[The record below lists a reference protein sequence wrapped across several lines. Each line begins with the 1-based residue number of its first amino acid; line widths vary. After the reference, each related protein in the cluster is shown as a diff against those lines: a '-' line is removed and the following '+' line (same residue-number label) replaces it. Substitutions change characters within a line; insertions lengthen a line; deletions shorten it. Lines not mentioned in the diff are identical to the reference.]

1 MPISPEVHA
10 AVRALTD
17 QLLVG
22 VLDGDLIASTE
33 DLYRLMTQLNAEAL
47 RRLAEI
53 DTRGLA
59 PDAGAPT
66 TEAWLKARLRW
77 NHGPARR
84 QVHLAQALQEHPVT
98 AAALADAAITVEHAQ
113 VITAAIDALPATVD
127 AQTLHAAEQT
137 LVQEA
142 GGFSPTRLTRLAQ
155 TLHSALDPDGPQPQ
169 DRDQPDPGYFLDLRT
184 RHDGSV
190 DGAFWLEPALGAQ
203 LRALIDAGAAPRPGT
218 ESGPDPRT
226 GGRRRHDTLADLL
239 RAAVAHPEPVPG
251 LGRPTLAVTITL
263 ADLRAGLPGLGEDQA
278 VIDPAVVRRMACDAG
293 IIPIVL
299 GSRSEVLDIGRRSRT
314 VPAGIRRALIQRD
327 QGCAF
332 PGCDRPHPWT
342 DAHHIQH
349 WSQGGPTALSNLVLL
364 CGHHHD
370 TIHHRGW
377 AVRIDDQ
384 GLPHFTPPP
393 WLRHA
398 YHTAA

>member
-10 AVRALTD
+10 AVRALAD
-17 QLLVG
+17 QPLVG
-22 VLDGDLIASTE
+22 VLDGDLIADTE
-33 DLYRLMTQLNAEAL
+33 NLYKLATAISAQAL

-53 DTRGLA
+53 DHRGLA

-77 NHGPARR
+77 NHGPAKR
-84 QVHLAQALQEHPVT
+84 QVKLANALRAHPVI
-98 AAALADAAITVEHAQ
+98 ASSLADATITTEHAQ
-113 VITAAIDALPATVD
+113 VITAAIDTLPPNVDQQTVE
-127 AQTLHAAEQT
+127 AAEET
-137 LVQEA
+137 LVAQA
-142 GGFSPTRLTRLAQ
+142 PDLTPQQLTRVGQRLHLAV
-155 TLHSALDPDGPQPQ
+155 DPDGPRP
-169 DRDQPDPGYFLDLRT
+169 DDTDVPDPGYFLDLRT

-190 DGAFWLEPALGAQ
+190 DGAFWLDPALGTQ

-251 LGRPTLAVTITL
+251 LGRPTLAVTISL
-263 ADLRAGLPGLGEDQA
+263 ADLRAGLPGLGDDA
-278 VIDPAVVRRMACDAG
+278 SVIDPAVVRRMACDAG

-349 WSQGGPTALSNLVLL
+349 WSHGGPTALSNLVE
-364 CGHHHD
+364 C
-370 TIHHRGW
+370 
-377 AVRIDDQ
+377 
-384 GLPHFTPPP
+384 
-393 WLRHA
+393 
-398 YHTAA
+398 